1 MAITI
6 RNTSPETTEPA
17 PDQPPSRSRTTVL
30 GWAAVLAAG
39 TATAVLVVAAL
50 APDTHDQAGLVQ
62 DPAGSRQACQ
72 WTTGGNEMVF
82 PAPGIGGPPTPGSIL
97 IFESCD
103 GRLTGH
109 LAWLN
114 LAPDRSQ
121 PGGGDSGLVN
131 PWAAGNAAVE
141 RYLCEL
147 NPECDPAEP

>member
-6 RNTSPETTEPA
+6 RNTSPDTAEPA

-39 TATAVLVVAAL
+39 TATAAL
-50 APDTHDQAGLVQ
+50 AVATLATETHDQPDPVQ
-62 DPAGSRQACQ
+62 DPAASRQACQ
-72 WTTGGNEMVF
+72 WTTEGNETAF
-82 PAPGIGGPPTPGSIL
+82 PAPGIGGPPTPESIL
-97 IFESCD
+97 IFESCH

-114 LAPDRSQ
+114 PAPDRRQ

-131 PWAAGNAAVE
+131 PWEAGNAAVE

-147 NPECDPAEP
+147 NPDCDPAEP

>member
-1 MAITI
+1 MPITI
-6 RNTSPETTEPA
+6 RNSSRETPEPV
-17 PDQPPSRSRTTVL
+17 PDQPPPRSRTTVL

-39 TATAVLVVAAL
+39 AAAAAL
-50 APDTHDQAGLVQ
+50 AVATLATDTHDQPGLVQ
-62 DPAGSRQACQ
+62 DPGGSRQACQ
-72 WTTGGNEMVF
+72 WTTEGNETVF
-82 PAPGIGGPPTPGSIL
+82 PAPGIGGPPTPESIL

-114 LAPDRSQ
+114 LAPERSQ

-131 PWAAGNAAVE
+131 PWEAGNAAVE

>member
-1 MAITI
+1 MPITI
-6 RNTSPETTEPA
+6 RNTSPETPEPA

-39 TATAVLVVAAL
+39 AATAAL
-50 APDTHDQAGLVQ
+50 AVATLATDTHDQPGLVQ

-72 WTTGGNEMVF
+72 WTTEGNETVF
-82 PAPGIGGPPTPGSIL
+82 PAPGIGGPPTPESIL

-131 PWAAGNAAVE
+131 PWEAGNVAVE
-141 RYLCEL
+141 RYLSEL
-147 NPECDPAEP
+147 NPECDPGEP

>member
-6 RNTSPETTEPA
+6 RKTSPDTPEPA

-39 TATAVLVVAAL
+39 AAAAAL
-50 APDTHDQAGLVQ
+50 AGATLATDTHDQPGPVQ
-62 DPAGSRQACQ
+62 DPAGSRHTCQ
-72 WTTGGNEMVF
+72 WTTEGNETVF
-82 PAPGIGGPPTPGSIL
+82 PAPGIGGPPTPESIL

-114 LAPDRSQ
+114 PAPDRG
-121 PGGGDSGLVN
+121 PAGGGDSGLVN
-131 PWAAGNAAVE
+131 PWEAGNAAVE